1 MRNLPKI
8 TAVALL
14 AAVSLPTIA
23 LAQGFTGTAVVITD
37 LNLRAGPGPVYP
49 VLTTIPANATVNIYG
64 CDVDLAWCDID
75 WNGNRGWSYSAYL
88 TYAGPV
94 AAPLPAPVPL
104 PQVVQNAPPTVVYD
118 QEAYFNQY
126 YQNQTFYNDRAR
138 IFGAAGGV
146 GAGATIGALIAGP
159 IGAAVGAAIG
169 AAVGVNVVPPQT
181 VVTYVQQQPA
191 PQPVYLGGEVVV
203 GAGIPAEVT
212 LYPVPEYEY
221 PYAYINGQ
229 MVLVDPNTRIILY
242 VFR

>member
-1 MRNLPKI
+1 MRNSTKV
-8 TAVALL
+8 AAAALL
-14 AAVSLPTIA
+14 AAVSLPSIA
-23 LAQGFTGTAVVITD
+23 AAQGIAGTATVVTD
-37 LNLRAGPGPVYP
+37 LNLRAGPGPAYP
-49 VLTTIPANATVNIYG
+49 VIVTIPANAVINVHGCEAALTW
-64 CDVDLAWCDID
+64 CDVD
-75 WNGNRGWSYSAYL
+75 WNGNRGWSYAAYL
-88 TYAGPV
+88 TYAGT
-94 AAPLPAPVPL
+94 ATAPLPTPMPI
-104 PQVVQNAPPTVVYD
+104 PQVVQNAPPTIVYE

-169 AAVGVNVVPPQT
+169 AAVGVNVIPPQT

-191 PQPVYLGGEVVV
+191 PQAVYLTGEVVV
-203 GAGIPAEVT
+203 GAGLPPEVV
-212 LYPVPEYEY
+212 LYPVPDYQY

-229 MVLVDPNTRIILY
+229 MVLVDPSTRTIVY

>member
-1 MRNLPKI
+1 MQHLSKI
-8 TAVALL
+8 AAAALL
-14 AAVSLPTIA
+14 AAVSLPTLA
-23 LAQGFTGTAVVITD
+23 LAQGVTGTATVMTD
-37 LNLRAGPGPVYP
+37 LNLRAGPGPAYP
-49 VLTTIPANATVNIYG
+49 VITTIPANTAVIIYG
-64 CDVDLAWCDID
+64 CDAALAWCDLD

-88 TYAGPV
+88 TYGGTV
-94 AAPLPAPVPL
+94 TAPLPAPMPL

-138 IFGAAGGV
+138 IFGAAGGI

-203 GAGIPAEVT
+203 GAGVPMEVA
-212 LYPVPEYEY
+212 LYPVPDYQY

-229 MVLVDPNTRIILY
+229 MVLVDPSTRVIVY